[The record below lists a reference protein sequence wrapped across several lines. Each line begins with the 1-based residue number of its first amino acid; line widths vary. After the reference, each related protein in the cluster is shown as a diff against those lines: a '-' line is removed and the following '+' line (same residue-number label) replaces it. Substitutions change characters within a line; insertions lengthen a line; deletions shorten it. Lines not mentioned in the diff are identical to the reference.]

1 MAAPVSVVFGHFAG
15 AQASL
20 GVSQSGFD
28 ALVKLV
34 RSGKAY
40 VNISGV
46 LSLFKSSAEYRCRTA
61 CVGTDSCYPTTHSVG
76 IRLAA
81 PRFIA
86 GGKPPARLTLRRCS
100 KLIMAVYST
109 NSPCGHQMRMCEK
122 RFWSRTLPG
131 CITFEPCS
139 IQVAAASVHRVP
151 IQCVVC
157 SATQ

>member
-61 CVGTDSCYPTTHSVG
+61 CVGTDSC
-76 IRLAA
+76 
-81 PRFIA
+81 
-86 GGKPPARLTLRRCS
+86 
-100 KLIMAVYST
+100 
-109 NSPCGHQMRMCEK
+109 
-122 RFWSRTLPG
+122 
-131 CITFEPCS
+131 
-139 IQVAAASVHRVP
+139 
-151 IQCVVC
+151 
-157 SATQ
+157 